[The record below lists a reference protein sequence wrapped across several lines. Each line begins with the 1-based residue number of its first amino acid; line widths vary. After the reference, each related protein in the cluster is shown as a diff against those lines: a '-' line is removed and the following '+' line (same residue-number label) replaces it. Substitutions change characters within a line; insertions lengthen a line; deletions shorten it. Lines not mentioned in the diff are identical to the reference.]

1 MLYKRFLDR
10 EVSALGFGMMRLPMK
25 DGEVDREQTE
35 AMIDYAVTHGV
46 NYFDTAYPYHGGV
59 SELLAGEFL
68 SKYPRESYCL
78 ATKFPG
84 HQLSSSY
91 DTREIFEEQLSKC
104 RTEYFDYYLL
114 HNVNENSIDVYRD
127 KKWNIINEFVKLRKE
142 GKIRHLGFS
151 SHGGYDLLKSFLDE
165 YGKCMEFCRFS
176 SITSIIP
183 CKTQR
188 RDMSFLPKEIYL
200 L

>member
-25 DGEVDREQTE
+25 DGKVDREQTE

-78 ATKFPG
+78 LQNFRG
-84 HQLSSSY
+84 IS
-91 DTREIFEEQLSKC
+91 
-104 RTEYFDYYLL
+104 
-114 HNVNENSIDVYRD
+114 
-127 KKWNIINEFVKLRKE
+127 
-142 GKIRHLGFS
+142 
-151 SHGGYDLLKSFLDE
+151 
-165 YGKCMEFCRFS
+165 
-176 SITSIIP
+176 
-183 CKTQR
+183 
-188 RDMSFLPKEIYL
+188 
-200 L
+200 

>member
-91 DTREIFEEQLSKC
+91 DAREIFEEQLSKC

-114 HNVNENSIDVYRD
+114 HNVNETR
-127 KKWNIINEFVKLRKE
+127 
-142 GKIRHLGFS
+142 
-151 SHGGYDLLKSFLDE
+151 
-165 YGKCMEFCRFS
+165 
-176 SITSIIP
+176 
-183 CKTQR
+183 
-188 RDMSFLPKEIYL
+188 
-200 L
+200 